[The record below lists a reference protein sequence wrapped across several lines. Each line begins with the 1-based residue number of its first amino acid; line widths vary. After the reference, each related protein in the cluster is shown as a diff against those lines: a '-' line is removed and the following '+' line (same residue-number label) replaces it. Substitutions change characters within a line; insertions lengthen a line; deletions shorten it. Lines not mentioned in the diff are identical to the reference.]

1 MPESEFR
8 RSNLRAFKHASSA
21 ARAKAAARYTILSE
35 VEVLQAEG
43 VTASAAV
50 FTVARRYNLH
60 QSTIWVWR
68 SAVNG
73 CDLDPVNRLSRLLP
87 KEAADAR

>member
-8 RSNLRAFKHASSA
+8 RSSLRAFNRATPA
-21 ARAKAAARYTILSE
+21 ARAKAAARYTILTE
-35 VEVLQAEG
+35 VDALQAQG
-43 VTASAAV
+43 ITATVAV
-50 FTVARRYNLH
+50 YTVARRYHLH

-73 CDLDPVNRLSRLLP
+73 CDLDPVNRLSLLLP
-87 KEAADAR
+87 KEAAHAR